1 MNSNQEQ
8 VMASQ
13 DLGFKPYLI
22 NSHSCNDY
30 FTKDMAEKY
39 FKDVVDWCRKNKYVV
54 HHETHRKRAL
64 YSPWVSRDLALPEH
78 LTLVAGN

>member
-1 MNSNQEQ
+1 M
-8 VMASQ
+8 
-13 DLGFKPYLI
+13 I

-39 FKDVVDWCRKNKYVV
+39 FKDVVDWCQKNKYVV

-64 YSPWVSRDLALPEH
+64 YSPWVSRDLTLPEH
-78 LTLVAGN
+78 LTLVAGNLLELQYFNSKY